1 MSMRIGSEC
10 SLATRILATR
20 YSLLA
25 NSLLAYSLLATRIL
39 ATRYSLLA
47 VFIHLGMR
55 PAYGELLFDNL
66 KPAERP

>member
-10 SLATRILATR
+10 S
-20 YSLLA
+20 
-25 NSLLAYSLLATRIL
+25 LATRIL

>member
-1 MSMRIGSEC
+1 M
-10 SLATRILATR
+10 LTR
-20 YSLLA
+20 YSHTRY
-25 NSLLAYSLLATRIL
+25 SLLAYSLLAN
-39 ATRYSLLA
+39 SLLA